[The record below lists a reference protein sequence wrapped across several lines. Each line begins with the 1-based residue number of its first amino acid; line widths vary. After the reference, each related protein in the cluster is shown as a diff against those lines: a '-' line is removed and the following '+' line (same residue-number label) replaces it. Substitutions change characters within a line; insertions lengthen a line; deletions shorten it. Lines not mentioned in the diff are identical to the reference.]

1 MARVLPDL
9 PRQRPLNA
17 GEYAERQLLERLA
30 EELPDAITLFH
41 GVQIAQSTPM
51 PAFGELDLV
60 LVDPAGDLLVIEVK
74 SGSLEVEQGRFYKQ
88 YGHQRKDVLQ
98 QARRQL
104 QGLRQRLNGEG
115 LNVTVHHVL
124 VLPDVKVISGTV
136 AWPKDWILDA
146 DAQPDLSRRL
156 MELMHPAGAMPA
168 PSPELE
174 SRVLDFMRDRFLVAL
189 DVSARTKN
197 VRTVTQRLAE
207 GLATWVPRLQVPSGL
222 LRVQATAGSGKTQ
235 LALRLLQNACRQGQ
249 RAAYLC
255 FNRPLAE
262 HMARIAPVNCQV
274 ETFHELA
281 VRRHRQQLG
290 QSEWQ
295 PVGSIDFDAAV
306 ATLLAQLETSA
317 PDLDLLVLDEA
328 QDFRP
333 EWVLAALQRLH
344 TQGQAVLLEDADQA
358 LYADRETFDLPEA
371 AVLRSPDNF
380 RSPRAIVDLINLLQ
394 LSETRVEGRGVE
406 AGEPPDPLVYD
417 GPRQLIRQTELGVR
431 RCLEKGYALSDIVI
445 LSFRGRA
452 SSALHEIEKLG
463 DWSVQRP
470 TDQFDADGSM
480 KWTSGEVMLDTV
492 FRFKGQAAPAV
503 VLTECDFESLDVVAR
518 RRLFVGMTRAQGH
531 LEWVISQQA
540 AGVLAGLLE

>member
-1 MARVLPDL
+1 MASVLPDL

-41 GVQIAQSTPM
+41 GVQIGQSMPM

-104 QGLRQRLNGEG
+104 QGLRQRLSGEG

-136 AWPKDWILDA
+136 AWPKEWILDA

-156 MELMHPAGAMPA
+156 MDLMHPAGAMPA
-168 PSPELE
+168 PNPELE

-235 LALRLLQNACRQGQ
+235 LALRLLQDACRQGQ

-406 AGEPPDPLVYD
+406 MGEPPDPLVYD
-417 GPRQLIRQTELGVR
+417 GPRQLIRQTELAVR

-463 DWSVQRP
+463 EWSVQRP

-518 RRLFVGMTRAQGH
+518 RRLFVGMTRAQRH

-540 AGVLAGLLE
+540 AKALAALLE